1 MNILLIGFMGAGK
14 TTVGQEL
21 ALDLSKHFI
30 DLDQA
35 IVEHVGQG
43 IPAFFSQVGEPTF
56 REIEAKMLA
65 KVLEQPDTVIST
77 GGGVIETQSCMDL
90 MSRPDVFTIW
100 LNSDFSTVTER
111 LLIADDMRPLMQQ
124 HSLASFFKLWQN
136 RQVKY
141 AQMADL
147 MITTDRK
154 TPNEIVDEIT
164 RHMDEPTVLDMIR
177 SQIDSVDRQILQA
190 MVTRM
195 ALVDEVAGIK
205 ANHKLAVV
213 QPGRML
219 AMRERLQKRFKNIL
233 PDQVVA
239 DYLNLMT
246 TTAIQREEAQI

>member
-1 MNILLIGFMGAGK
+1 M
-14 TTVGQEL
+14 
-21 ALDLSKHFI
+21 
-30 DLDQA
+30 
-35 IVEHVGQG
+35 
-43 IPAFFSQVGEPTF
+43 
-56 REIEAKMLA
+56 
-65 KVLEQPDTVIST
+65 
-77 GGGVIETQSCMDL
+77 
-90 MSRPDVFTIW
+90 
-100 LNSDFSTVTER
+100 TER
-111 LLIADDMRPLMQQ
+111 LLMADDMRPLMQQ

-141 AQMADL
+141 ARMADL
-147 MITTDRK
+147 MITTDSK

-164 RHMDEPTVLDMIR
+164 RHMDEPTVLDMVR

-233 PDQVVA
+233 SDQVVA

>member
-1 MNILLIGFMGAGK
+1 
-14 TTVGQEL
+14 
-21 ALDLSKHFI
+21 
-30 DLDQA
+30 
-35 IVEHVGQG
+35 
-43 IPAFFSQVGEPTF
+43 
-56 REIEAKMLA
+56 MLA
-65 KVLEQPDTVIST
+65 KVLEQPDSVIST

-90 MSRPDVFTIW
+90 MIRPDVFTIW

-111 LLIADDMRPLMQQ
+111 LLMADDMRPLMQQ

-141 AQMADL
+141 ARMADL
-147 MITTDRK
+147 MITTDSK

-164 RHMDEPTVLDMIR
+164 RHLDEPTVLDMIR

>member
-1 MNILLIGFMGAGK
+1 
-14 TTVGQEL
+14 
-21 ALDLSKHFI
+21 
-30 DLDQA
+30 
-35 IVEHVGQG
+35 
-43 IPAFFSQVGEPTF
+43 
-56 REIEAKMLA
+56 MLA

-111 LLIADDMRPLMQQ
+111 LLMADDMRPLMQQ

-141 AQMADL
+141 ARMADL
-147 MITTDRK
+147 MITTDSK

-164 RHMDEPTVLDMIR
+164 RHLDEPTVLDMIR

>member
-1 MNILLIGFMGAGK
+1 
-14 TTVGQEL
+14 
-21 ALDLSKHFI
+21 
-30 DLDQA
+30 
-35 IVEHVGQG
+35 
-43 IPAFFSQVGEPTF
+43 
-56 REIEAKMLA
+56 MLA

-141 AQMADL
+141 ARMADL
-147 MITTDRK
+147 MITTDSK

>member
-1 MNILLIGFMGAGK
+1 
-14 TTVGQEL
+14 
-21 ALDLSKHFI
+21 
-30 DLDQA
+30 
-35 IVEHVGQG
+35 
-43 IPAFFSQVGEPTF
+43 
-56 REIEAKMLA
+56 MLA

-111 LLIADDMRPLMQQ
+111 LLMADDMRPLMQQ

-141 AQMADL
+141 ARMADL
-147 MITTDRK
+147 MITTDSK

-164 RHMDEPTVLDMIR
+164 RHMDEPTVLDMVR

-233 PDQVVA
+233 SDQVVA

>member
-1 MNILLIGFMGAGK
+1 
-14 TTVGQEL
+14 
-21 ALDLSKHFI
+21 
-30 DLDQA
+30 
-35 IVEHVGQG
+35 
-43 IPAFFSQVGEPTF
+43 
-56 REIEAKMLA
+56 MLA

>member
-21 ALDLSKHFI
+21 AHDLGKHFI

-35 IVEHVGQG
+35 IVEHVGQR

-111 LLIADDMRPLMQQ
+111 LLMTDDMRPLMQQ

-141 AQMADL
+141 ARMADL
-147 MITTDRK
+147 MITTDSK

-164 RHMDEPTVLDMIR
+164 RHMDEPTVLDMVR
-177 SQIDSVDRQILQA
+177 SQIGSVDRQILQA

-213 QPGRML
+213 HPGRML